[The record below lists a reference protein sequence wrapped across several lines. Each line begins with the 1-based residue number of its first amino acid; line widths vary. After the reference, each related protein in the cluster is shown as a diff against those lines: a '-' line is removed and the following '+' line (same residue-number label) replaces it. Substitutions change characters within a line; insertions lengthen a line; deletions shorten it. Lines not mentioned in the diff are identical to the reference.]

1 MKYRFIFFVFFVSFL
16 VGCTVAPPKH
26 PDDLCAVFKEKS
38 SDDWYEDAKESED
51 KWGVPINV
59 QMAIMHQESHFV
71 ADARAPRIWFLGFI
85 PWFRES
91 SSYGYAQ
98 ATDGTWDTY
107 LKDAGSWWSD
117 RDDFSDAIDF
127 IGWYGNKSYLKLG
140 VPKWDAKNQYL
151 AYHEGLGGYRSKH
164 YLKNTSLKKLA
175 EKVERRAKVFKQQL
189 SNCKMN

>member
-1 MKYRFIFFVFFVSFL
+1 MKYQFILLIFFNAFL

-26 PDDLCAVFKEKS
+26 PDDLCAVFKEKES
-38 SDDWYEDAKESED
+38 NDWYEDAKESAD

-59 QMAIMHQESHFV
+59 QMAIMHQESRFV

-107 LKDAGSWWSD
+107 LKDVGSWWSD
-117 RDDFSDAIDF
+117 RDDFADAIDF
-127 IGWYGNKSYLKLG
+127 IGWYANRSYIRLG
-140 VPKWDAKNQYL
+140 IAKWDAKYQYV
-151 AYHEGLGGYRSKH
+151 AYHEGVWGYRSKR
-164 YLKNTSLKKLA
+164 YLKNAPLNKVA

-189 SNCKMN
+189 SSCKMN

>member
-1 MKYRFIFFVFFVSFL
+1 M
-16 VGCTVAPPKH
+16 GCTVAPPKH

-127 IGWYGNKSYLKLG
+127 IGWYANRSYIRLGIAKS
-140 VPKWDAKNQYL
+140 DAKYQYV
-151 AYHEGLGGYRSKH
+151 AYHEGVWGYRSKH
-164 YLKNTSLKKLA
+164 YLKNAPLKKVA

>member
-85 PWFRES
+85 PWFREI

-127 IGWYGNKSYLKLG
+127 IGWYANRSYIRLGIAKS
-140 VPKWDAKNQYL
+140 DAKYQYVS
-151 AYHEGLGGYRSKH
+151 YHEGVWGYRSKH

-175 EKVERRAKVFKQQL
+175 AKVERRAKVFKQQL